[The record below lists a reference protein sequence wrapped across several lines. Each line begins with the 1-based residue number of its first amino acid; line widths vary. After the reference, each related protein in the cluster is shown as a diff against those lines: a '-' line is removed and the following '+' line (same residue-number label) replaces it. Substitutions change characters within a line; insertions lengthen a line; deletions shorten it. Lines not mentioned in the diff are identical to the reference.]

1 MEARMTT
8 EPTGRLQPEVSFRK
22 VEVSSLSV
30 PSSIRMMARQSPLP
44 LLGRAAGKHWS
55 DKMKAQGL
63 LLPTC
68 PSRML
73 WGLTKP
79 KISCRLDNL
88 VRLSL
93 QRIIV
98 AKKYCSNISLVL
110 NICLIYYKYMQYFL
124 YSGRRKYILRRKYIP
139 RVIFFTF

>member
-1 MEARMTT
+1 MTT

-44 LLGRAAGKHWS
+44 LLGRAAGNHWL

-73 WGLTKP
+73 WGLLGQLEQFREAGLK
-79 KISCRLDNL
+79 L
-88 VRLSL
+88 VDTCILSL
-93 QRIIV
+93 
-98 AKKYCSNISLVL
+98 
-110 NICLIYYKYMQYFL
+110 
-124 YSGRRKYILRRKYIP
+124 
-139 RVIFFTF
+139 